1 MMGLPALLTTLWL
14 AAGIALLERATPGY
28 QRRHQT
34 ISELGSRG
42 APCETAARWALFL
55 PVGLAT
61 GLHALW
67 WMTAGDW
74 PAVLLGA
81 ALSVGY
87 LSAALCPADPGSPLG
102 GSTTNRLHNLGGM
115 IMYLGGALG
124 LLLATGQKPF
134 TLSVAVV
141 LILMTPALAPADPT
155 GHRGH
160 IQRLMEILLFV
171 QFCRFS
177 LG

>member
-14 AAGIALLERATPGY
+14 ALGIALLERATPGY

-42 APCETAARWALFL
+42 APRELTARYALFL
-55 PVGLAT
+55 PVGVAT
-61 GLHALW
+61 GLYGIW
-67 WMTAGDW
+67 WVATGDW
-74 PAVLLGA
+74 PAALLGSSLA
-81 ALSVGY
+81 IGY

-102 GSTTNRLHNLGGM
+102 GSMANRLHNLGGM
-115 IMYLGGALG
+115 TMYLGGALA

-134 TLSVAVV
+134 TLSVAVL

-155 GHRGH
+155 SYRGH